1 MSTRGEEKVNKTL
14 TSSFYMQFERNVSM
28 ENKRRIITDKDGT
41 IRYFDKNGVEL
52 FEGDT
57 IKYHEESDTLFE
69 LYRTD
74 DGRLG
79 TDATNPSWIESGR
92 AFSCEW
98 GIYPLESAEM
108 FDIVKVDAEVIKE

>member
-1 MSTRGEEKVNKTL
+1 
-14 TSSFYMQFERNVSM
+14 MQFERNVSM
-28 ENKRRIITDKDGT
+28 ENKRRIITDKDGI
-41 IRYFDKNGVEL
+41 IRYVEL

-69 LYRTD
+69 LYRTV

-108 FDIVKVDAEVIKE
+108 FDIVKVDVEVIKEES